1 MPATSSASSPC
12 EARLWRSKSVILYFI
27 LRETVTVKAEP
38 NVRIRVRGAII
49 RIQTTETRIRTIIRI
64 SRQEGTPTSTTVISI
79 SQFHVLQSA
88 PCPVKNGTSGT
99 QGPQTSARSDYSHTD
114 NRNPQTHQKA
124 HEQTRGHH
132 TSHAQERHL
141 RQESSS
147 NHILQ
152 H

>member
-1 MPATSSASSPC
+1 MPATSSTSSPC

-79 SQFHVLQSA
+79 SQFHVLQSE

-99 QGPQTSARSDYSHTD
+99 QGTHPSTRSDYSHTD
-114 NRNPQTHQKA
+114 NRNPHP
-124 HEQTRGHH
+124 HH
-132 TSHAQERHL
+132 KPH
-141 RQESSS
+141 
-147 NHILQ
+147 
-152 H
+152 